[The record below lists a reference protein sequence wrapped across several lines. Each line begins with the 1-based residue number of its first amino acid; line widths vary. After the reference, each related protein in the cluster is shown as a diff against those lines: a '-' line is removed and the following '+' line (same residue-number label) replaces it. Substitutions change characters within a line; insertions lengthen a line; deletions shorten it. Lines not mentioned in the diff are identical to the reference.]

1 MELAVF
7 LSFVYAI
14 CIRSACE
21 RSVTSNTMC
30 NDEAEDYRQVHRK
43 KKKMSSWRQFESHR
57 SFKSTFSFLK
67 LINQLSVPLKKTQIF
82 QRASSHT
89 ECCRLPACAVHDV
102 CVTEMEL
109 HHWEQTEG
117 LLVVNALQT
126 VKVTFKII
134 CHWQQRQRIIKRQKL
149 HLWTSHIGTY
159 TKIYDKIY

>member
-1 MELAVF
+1 MHQM
-7 LSFVYAI
+7 
-14 CIRSACE
+14 ACE

-30 NDEAEDYRQVHRK
+30 MITSQRYCIFSSSLMRQKTIDRCTEK

-89 ECCRLPACAVHDV
+89 ECCRLPACAAHDV

-117 LLVVNALQT
+117 LLVVNALLQT

-134 CHWQQRQRIIKRQKL
+134 CHWQQRQRILKRQKL

-159 TKIYDKIY
+159 I